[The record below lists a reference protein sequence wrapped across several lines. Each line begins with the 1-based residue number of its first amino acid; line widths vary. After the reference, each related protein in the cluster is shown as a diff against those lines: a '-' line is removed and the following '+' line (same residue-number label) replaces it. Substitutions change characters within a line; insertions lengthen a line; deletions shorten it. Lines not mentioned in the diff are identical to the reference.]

1 MMAGRRKAV
10 WCSGGEVRRRWDVLA
25 ARLALGG
32 GWGSGFKHGFA
43 VAREI
48 AAQSVGSGGGLVAA
62 IPHALFSGAGG

>member
-1 MMAGRRKAV
+1 
-10 WCSGGEVRRRWDVLA
+10 VLA

-48 AAQSVGSGGGLVAA
+48 AAPSVGSGGGLVAA